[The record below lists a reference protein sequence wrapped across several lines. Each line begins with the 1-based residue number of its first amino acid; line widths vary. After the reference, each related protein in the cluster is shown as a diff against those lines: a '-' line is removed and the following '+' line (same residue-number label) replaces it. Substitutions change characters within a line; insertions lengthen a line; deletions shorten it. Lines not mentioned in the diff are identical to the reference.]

1 MKNATELKL
10 VDSISSN
17 YLFTSDFYVV
27 KNWAFD
33 LLGQKQ
39 LNIGYNDCFCIVFV
53 KTGHL
58 QVDLASKAYNMHTGH
73 VIVEKSDYEYKLRPA
88 AGECTII
95 NFTDQFYKQLVNDNH
110 LERSFFFSNP
120 GMLSLLLK
128 TSPEIDYLHYQI
140 IRNVSVMGRLE
151 MDTLVFDLVQQ
162 IISCF
167 VDRELDKDLPM
178 SLMRNHMR
186 TIEKAKE
193 YMNAKFAD
201 DISLQ
206 ELSDHCAITPF
217 HFSRTFKKFTTY
229 TPHQYLLNIR
239 LKHAEMLLRNT
250 NQPIGDISFTSG
262 FNSIEHFATIFKGKF
277 KTSPTSYRKK

>member
-10 VDSISSN
+10 VESISSN
-17 YLFTSDFYVV
+17 YLFTSDFYVI

-33 LLGQKQ
+33 LMGQKQ
-39 LNIGYNDCFCIVFV
+39 LNTGFNDCFCIVFV

-58 QVDLASKAYNMHTGH
+58 KVDFANKALSMHTGH
-73 VIVEKSDYEYKLRPA
+73 VIVEKADYEYKLRPA

-95 NFTDQFYKQLVNDNH
+95 NFTDKFYKQLVNDNH

-120 GMLSLLLK
+120 NLLSILLK
-128 TSPEIDYLHYQI
+128 TSPEIDYLHHQVL
-140 IRNVSVMGRLE
+140 RNVSIIGKLE
-151 MDTLVFDLVQQ
+151 MDTIVFDLVQQ
-162 IISCF
+162 IVRCF
-167 VDRELDKDLPM
+167 IDRKLEEDLPL

-193 YMNAKFAD
+193 YMNENFAD

-217 HFSRTFKKFTTY
+217 HFSRTFRKFTTY

-239 LKHAEMLLRNT
+239 LKHAEMLLRNS
-250 NQPIGDISFTSG
+250 NQQIADISFASG
-262 FNSIEHFATIFKGKF
+262 FNSIEHFATIFRQKF
-277 KTSPTSYRKK
+277 KASPSQYRKK